1 MMNVLLDVMILN
13 LIVVMDSAYMIHGNV
28 MAGQTVLMV
37 LMKPTVLQAVLMISL
52 TA

>member
-1 MMNVLLDVMILN
+1 MVLVVLMVN
-13 LIVVMDSAYMIHGNV
+13 LIVVMDSVYMVHGNV